1 MDQGAVM
8 QGTLDQAG
16 TLFCGDVNEPREIEG
31 NSKLQA
37 AFDMGKVV

>member
-1 MDQGAVM
+1 M

-37 AFDMGKVV
+37 AFDMGKAV